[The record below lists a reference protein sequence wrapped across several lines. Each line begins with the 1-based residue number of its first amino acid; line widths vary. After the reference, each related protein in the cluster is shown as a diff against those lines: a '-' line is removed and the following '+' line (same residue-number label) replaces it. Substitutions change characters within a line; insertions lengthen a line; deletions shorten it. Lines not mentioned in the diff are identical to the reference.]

1 MEFLVNIEVRWPAD
15 GDADRFASL
24 VEAERLRAAE
34 LTAAGTLVR
43 LWRVPG
49 RTANWGVWQAPDA
62 TALHA
67 AIMSLPLA
75 PWLDV
80 NVIPLAVHPSDPAT
94 GTSSR
99 GG

>member
-15 GDADRFASL
+15 GDADRFAAL
-24 VEAERLRAAE
+24 VVAERLRAAE
-34 LTAAGTLVR
+34 LTADGTLVR

-49 RTANWGVWQAPDA
+49 RMANWGVWRAPDA

-80 NVIPLAVHPSDPAT
+80 NVIPLAEHPSDPT
-94 GTSSR
+94 SGTSAQR
-99 GG
+99 G